1 MKSSSIVVGTISSML
16 LIGVASALYLLTPPV
31 VDEPF
36 HTAIDAVEE
45 MRQLGAQWSVETAR
59 VRADRSANF
68 DGLAA
73 FVPRMKQLKD
83 ELSVSLANIPNVP
96 ERLAAAA
103 RAYLAAMDSLRER
116 VERFKTA
123 YAVIRNSERYF
134 PLASG
139 DLILR
144 AEQTANKQ
152 LARTVADVT
161 VEMDAYLASP
171 NSTAKEGLVE
181 RLQALTDARAQNT
194 EGVASSIGNFVAHA
208 NVLLDKRG
216 HSQELFEAITS
227 SSLSERTKP
236 LTDILKAERDERRR
250 IVSLHHRGVAG
261 LGAGV
266 LLVWVLV
273 GFRRSSSAT
282 KRAPSTRTS
291 LPESAV
297 ARPEVTS
304 GFEPRLLD
312 SPSMGSHAFG
322 ALLKTPTKQTL
333 ADQGNDV
340 VTALLTTGALAG
352 LMGQS
357 MGAYARRM
365 GDDLNSLYS
374 ESTGQRTPL
383 DTEEKAQR
391 WRRVL
396 GDSRRL
402 GFFSHHLL
410 RLGTHVAPND
420 HDSIDVSQCL
430 DEVLNETGAEMFCV
444 LERRFEAI
452 PKLLASK
459 TEVRL
464 ILTMCIHRVLRGL
477 RDMNR
482 LKAELLV
489 RTAPAAKESLT
500 ISFIHNGA
508 WLPQEH
514 RVNEFVPFYG
524 SQDQNAGLELPAA
537 LYLARKYGGS
547 VSIETLPNERT
558 ALSVQLS
565 AHAGKESLGQ

>member
-1 MKSSSIVVGTISSML
+1 MKSSSIVVGAVSSIL

-31 VDEPF
+31 VDERF
-36 HTAIDAVEE
+36 HTAIGAVEE

-59 VRADRSANF
+59 VQADPNASF

-73 FVPRMKQLKD
+73 FVPRMKELKD
-83 ELSVSLANIPNVP
+83 ELSVSLAHIPNLP

-103 RAYLAAMDSLRER
+103 HAYLAAMDSLKVR

-134 PLASG
+134 PLASA

-144 AEQTANKQ
+144 AEQIGNKR
-152 LARTVADVT
+152 LVRTIADVT

-171 NSTAKEGLVE
+171 HSTVKEGLVE
-181 RLQALTDARAQNT
+181 RLEALTGARAQDT
-194 EGVASSIGNFVAHA
+194 EGVASSIENFVAHA
-208 NVLLDKRG
+208 NVLLDKRE
-216 HSQELFEAITS
+216 HSQELFEEITL
-227 SSLSERTKP
+227 SSLSERTKL
-236 LTDILKAERDERRR
+236 LTDNLKAELDERRR
-250 IVSLHHRGVAG
+250 IVSLHHRGVVG
-261 LGAGV
+261 LGASV

-273 GFRRSSSAT
+273 GFWRSSSSTKGAT
-282 KRAPSTRTS
+282 PARAS
-291 LPESAV
+291 LPERGV
-297 ARPEVTS
+297 ARPEATS

-312 SPSMGSHAFG
+312 SPSMGSHGFG
-322 ALLKTPTKQTL
+322 APLKTPSKQTL
-333 ADQGNDV
+333 VDQENDALK
-340 VTALLTTGALAG
+340 ALLTTGALAG
-352 LMGQS
+352 LMGKS
-357 MGAYARRM
+357 MGAYAHRM
-365 GDDLNSLYS
+365 RDDLNSLYS
-374 ESTGQRTPL
+374 GSTGQRTPL
-383 DTEEKAQR
+383 DTEENAQR

-396 GDSRRL
+396 GDTRRL
-402 GFFSHHLL
+402 GLLSQHLL
-410 RLGTHVAPND
+410 RLGRYVAPND
-420 HDSIDVSQCL
+420 HDSIDVIQCL
-430 DEVLNETGAEMFCV
+430 DEVLNETGAAMFCV
-444 LERRFEAI
+444 VERRLEAI

-464 ILTMCIHRVLRGL
+464 ILAMCIHRVLRAL

-482 LKAELLV
+482 LEAELLV

-514 RVNEFVPFYG
+514 RMNQFVPFSG
-524 SQDQNAGLELPAA
+524 SQDLNAGLELPAA
-537 LYLARKYGGS
+537 RYLARKYGGS